1 MDDDLKLLWED
12 YHDICDLFGCNSSQ
26 AEQIFAIAWS
36 IEELYIRKQIDKVW
50 KSQTRAIFVNPE
62 HYKDIQDWKDKT

>member
-1 MDDDLKLLWED
+1 MNEDLKLLWED

-36 IEELYIRKQIDKVW
+36 IEELCIRKQFDKVW
-50 KSQTRAIFVNPE
+50 NRF
-62 HYKDIQDWKDKT
+62 